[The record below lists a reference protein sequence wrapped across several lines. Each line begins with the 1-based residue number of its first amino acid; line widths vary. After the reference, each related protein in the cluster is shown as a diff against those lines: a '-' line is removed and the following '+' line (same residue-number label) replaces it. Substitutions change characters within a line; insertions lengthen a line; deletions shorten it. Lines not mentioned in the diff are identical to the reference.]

1 MDVKK
6 EELDVKTTL
15 SILKKAVKEE
25 RKISAGLKKENAALL
40 DQLKTNETI
49 NNEIVTFIIAKSRM
63 TKMQSLRMNW
73 SK

>member
-40 DQLKTNETI
+40 DQLKTFESI
-49 NNEIVTFIIAKSRM
+49 NNELVTLVIIKSRM
-63 TKMQSLRMNW
+63 AKIRCL
-73 SK
+73 